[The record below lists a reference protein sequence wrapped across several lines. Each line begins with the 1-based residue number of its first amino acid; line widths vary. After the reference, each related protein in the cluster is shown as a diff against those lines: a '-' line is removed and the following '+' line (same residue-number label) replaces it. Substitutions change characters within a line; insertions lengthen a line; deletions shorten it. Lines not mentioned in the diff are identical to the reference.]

1 MALFDI
7 AGFAGRN
14 TIFKAGFAAS
24 GFWNDVIDGKPLF
37 IGTAISAFKSI
48 SDKDI
53 FFTKGH
59 AGSVNRADEFD

>member
-14 TIFKAGFAAS
+14 TILKAGFAS
-24 GFWNDVIDGKPLF
+24 SRLWNDVIDGEPQSF
-37 IGTAISAFKSI
+37 SSAISAFKSI

-53 FFTKGH
+53 FFAKGH
-59 AGSVNRADEFD
+59 AGSVNRAN

>member
-1 MALFDI
+1 MTLFDI

-14 TIFKAGFAAS
+14 TILKAGLAAS
-24 GFWNDVIDGKPLF
+24 RLWDDVIDGQPLSF
-37 IGTAISAFKSI
+37 STAIRAFKSI

-59 AGSVNRADEFD
+59 AGSVDRADELD